1 VTKII
6 IAWSSAIMMMIM
18 GITTTIS
25 TKRQVQATT

>member
-1 VTKII
+1 MII

-18 GITTTIS
+18 GITTTIY